1 MKELNFKE
9 LLELYQILK
18 DFTENLKQKLEE
30 KKNDWDYKY
39 CYWANKF

>member
-30 KKNDWDYKY
+30 KKND
-39 CYWANKF
+39 

>member
-1 MKELNFKE
+1 MKELSFKE

-30 KKNDWDYKY
+30 KKND
-39 CYWANKF
+39 